1 MQRRFLFA
9 AAFVLAVG
17 RMAAAAQPPAEPD
30 PNKGPDTDTD
40 EDTPTQPHTTVS
52 LQQMQAALAQRFP
65 LRYPVPGLLNLDVQ
79 LPRLQLLPAQNR
91 VGAELDLQ
99 ATGPALQRSHQGTLG
114 LDFALRYEP
123 SDRTLRA
130 HRLRLQ
136 RLQFPTLQPGVVAL
150 LNSYA
155 PALAERS
162 LLEVV
167 LHQLQPKDLALA
179 DVMGMQPGRISVTEQ
194 GLLIG
199 FVAKPL

>member
-9 AAFVLAVG
+9 AALVLAASRV
-17 RMAAAAQPPAEPD
+17 AAAAQPPAEPD
-30 PNKGPDTDTD
+30 PNTDPDTDTN
-40 EDTPTQPHTTVS
+40 TQPHTTVS
-52 LQQMQAALAQRFP
+52 LQQMQTALAQRFP